1 MKSSSGI
8 DLSDRW
14 LTSVTVSKTRKLP
27 EAFFLKL
34 HCCQWTAATR
44 SACVLSASDNKFETT
59 AADEQCLSM
68 QLNSDILV
76 ICKGTGAW
84 FCQQKWRISVTQ
96 LLVIPSFASWGG
108 AGAVDAKGAVLEGS
122 KEVLFC
128 SIFVCC
134 KVEKATALVWTMLE
148 HSSFAGGK
156 LSCFAN
162 KYGYF
167 STIYSRNVC
176 WREVKYRCRNSLGTL
191 ELFNKN
197 NATNSKFLKACKN
210 EHK

>member
-1 MKSSSGI
+1 M
-8 DLSDRW
+8 
-14 LTSVTVSKTRKLP
+14 
-27 EAFFLKL
+27 
-34 HCCQWTAATR
+34 
-44 SACVLSASDNKFETT
+44 LSASDNKFETT

-96 LLVIPSFASWGG
+96 LLEIPSFASWGG

-134 KVEKATALVWTMLE
+134 KVEKATALV
-148 HSSFAGGK
+148 
-156 LSCFAN
+156 
-162 KYGYF
+162 
-167 STIYSRNVC
+167 
-176 WREVKYRCRNSLGTL
+176 
-191 ELFNKN
+191 
-197 NATNSKFLKACKN
+197 
-210 EHK
+210 